1 MVVILLPLAPARL
14 YKVHMD
20 DRWQQDPDPTLR
32 PVARTPEVR
41 FDSAGVPLLG
51 VLHLPAGPGPHPVVV
66 LLHGFPGNERNF
78 DLAQALRRAG
88 YAALVFH
95 YRGSW
100 GVGGVYSWSNVLADA
115 ARAVAVAP
123 TLDPS
128 LDPARVAL
136 VGHSLGGFAA
146 LHTAAADPS
155 VRAVAALASYDFGAT
170 AEAPPEVLL
179 EARAM
184 FGSDLLPL
192 RGTSGDALYEEL
204 LANGVAWRLAGLAPR
219 LADRP
224 VLLVA
229 AEHDTVAPPTQHH
242 APLVAAY
249 GREALTLP
257 SDHAFS
263 GHRIALTRAVIDFLD
278 RAL

>member
-1 MVVILLPLAPARL
+1 MGEVQ
-14 YKVHMD
+14 KHMTE
-20 DRWQQDPDPTLR
+20 RWQLDPDPTLR
-32 PVARTPEVR
+32 PAARTPEVR
-41 FDSAGVPLLG
+41 FESQGVPLLG
-51 VLHLPAGPGPHPVVV
+51 VLHVPAGPGPHPIAV

-100 GVGGVYSWSNVLADA
+100 GVGGEYAWGNVLADA
-115 ARAVAVAP
+115 ARAVAAARE
-123 TLDPS
+123 LAAEHA

-146 LHTAAADPS
+146 LMTAAQDPS
-155 VRAVAALASYDFGAT
+155 VRAVAALAAYDFGAVSQ
-170 AEAPPEVLL
+170 APDVVLREAH
-179 EARAM
+179 AM

-192 RGTSGDALYEEL
+192 RGTSADALFAEMRS
-204 LANGVAWRLAGLAPR
+204 AGAAWRLAGLAPR
-219 LADRP
+219 LAGRP

-229 AEHDTVAPPTQHH
+229 AGNDTVADPALHH
-242 APLVAAY
+242 EPVVEAY
-249 GREALTLP
+249 RALERFEHATLP

-263 GHRIALTRAVIDFLD
+263 DHRIALTRAVVNFLD
-278 RAL
+278 RHLR

>member
-1 MVVILLPLAPARL
+1 MT
-14 YKVHMD
+14 
-20 DRWQQDPDPTLR
+20 DRWQFDPDPSLR
-32 PVARTPEVR
+32 PAARTPEVR
-41 FDSAGVPLLG
+41 FDSDGIPLLG
-51 VLHLPAGPGPHPVVV
+51 VLHVPAGPGPHPIAV

-100 GVGGVYSWSNVLADA
+100 GVGGEYSWRNVLADA
-115 ARAVAVAP
+115 ARAVAAARELAP
-123 TLDPS
+123 DHA

-146 LHTAAADPS
+146 LMTAAADPS
-155 VRAVAALASYDFGAT
+155 VRAVAALASFDFGAVSQ
-170 AEAPPEVLL
+170 APEAVRR
-179 EARAM
+179 EAHAM

-192 RGTSGDALYEEL
+192 RGTSADALLAEL
-204 LANGVAWRLAGLAPR
+204 DSPGAGAAWRLAGLGPR
-219 LADRP
+219 LAGRP

-229 AEHDTVAPPTQHH
+229 AGNDTVAEPALHH
-242 APLVAAY
+242 APVVEAY
-249 GREALTLP
+249 RSLDGFEELTLP

-263 GHRIALTRAVIDFLD
+263 GHRVALTRAVIDFLD
-278 RAL
+278 RRLIGA